1 MGAEPASVG
10 RVRPACPGHR
20 GAASSPRPPAPR
32 DPALPSPRR
41 KSKAKPNGKKP
52 AAEEKKVYLEP
63 EYTKSRITDFGFKE
77 LVVLPRE
84 IDLNEW
90 LASNSAHGRRAGG
103 QAGGRAGGPG
113 RREAEAQG
121 GRPCRARGVPHTRG
135 VQGVPGGGTQCPA
148 EPVGGEP
155 GREAC
160 SAGVTGRP
168 WPVGGGWTHT
178 HMLNDAR
185 AHTHSQTH
193 SLAHTHTPSLAPTLI
208 GTPRHTH

>member
-90 LASNSAHGRRAGG
+90 LASNSARGRR
-103 QAGGRAGGPG
+103 AGGRAGGPG

-168 WPVGGGWTHT
+168 WPVGGG
-178 HMLNDAR
+178 
-185 AHTHSQTH
+185 
-193 SLAHTHTPSLAPTLI
+193 
-208 GTPRHTH
+208 